1 MTKSRSELA
10 QEIVRV
16 SRALHAREWV
26 ANHDGNVSV
35 RLSDEL
41 FMVTPTAISKADAE
55 GGALAVTDSSGKVAE
70 GEARPPSEFALH
82 LGCYAERSDVR
93 AIVHAHPPYATAM
106 ACAGKSITTFLA
118 EAVVSLGP
126 EVPLAG
132 FALPFGAAGAAPLRE
147 LIGSY
152 DALLLQSH
160 GVITVGPS
168 LELALLRMELV
179 EHMAKIATLAQ
190 PHGGVQPLPAEVLGL
205 LIKKRRGAGLGQAA
219 TATPLPDGIDEGPTG
234 SVEAPSGGGS
244 VRSVLAQAG
253 PAPGP
258 TESWRPAG
266 PPPAADAWSGGRA
279 EGACGLVYGA
289 SGPSSPTDLKE
300 VVAAAVERHIK
311 GDS

>member
-1 MTKSRSELA
+1 
-10 QEIVRV
+10 
-16 SRALHAREWV
+16 
-26 ANHDGNVSV
+26 
-35 RLSDEL
+35 
-41 FMVTPTAISKADAE
+41 
-55 GGALAVTDSSGKVAE
+55 LAVTDSSGKVAE

-118 EAVVSLGP
+118 EAIVSLGP
-126 EVPLAG
+126 EVPLAR

-147 LIGSY
+147 LIGGY

-190 PHGGVQPLPAEVLGL
+190 PHGGVQPLPSDVLGL

-219 TATPLPDGIDEGPTG
+219 DRTSLPDGIDEAVTPL
-234 SVEAPSGGGS
+234 SEPVSGGAPM
-244 VRSVLAQAG
+244 RSVLAQPG

-266 PPPAADAWSGGRA
+266 PPPAADAWSGGRT
-279 EGACGLVYGA
+279 EGACGIVYGA
-289 SGPSSPTDLKE
+289 SVSSPTELKE
-300 VVAAAVERHIK
+300 TVAAAVAKHLK
-311 GDS
+311 ND

>member
-1 MTKSRSELA
+1 MTKSRSEQA

-16 SRALHAREWV
+16 SHAIHARGWV

-35 RLSDEL
+35 RLSDAL
-41 FMVTPTAISKADAE
+41 FMVTPTAISKAEAD

-82 LGCYAERSDVR
+82 LGCYAERSDLR

-126 EVPLAG
+126 EVPLAR

-147 LIGSY
+147 LIGDY

-160 GVITVGPS
+160 GVITVGPT

-190 PHGGVQPLPAEVLGL
+190 PHGGVQPLPSDVLDL

-219 TATPLPDGIDEGPTG
+219 DRTPLPEGIGEDPPPPAEPASGDGPMR
-234 SVEAPSGGGS
+234 A
-244 VRSVLAQAG
+244 VLPHPG

-258 TESWRPAG
+258 TQSWRPAG
-266 PPPAADAWSGGRA
+266 PAPAADAWSGGRA

-289 SGPSSPTDLKE
+289 GVASPNELKE
-300 VVAAAVERHIK
+300 TVAAAVARHLK
-311 GDS
+311 DD